1 MYYFNIRQLS
11 SAAAFPASA
20 APDLSL
26 AQIHV
31 LQMANRRTRDRVHEI
46 VFEADTPTGKWFD
59 IGLLVLIVLSVIVV
73 MLESSA
79 DWYEAYGPVFDIL
92 EWVFTI
98 LFTIEYVMRLWV
110 TIRPWKYALSFYGI
124 IDLIAILPS
133 YLSYFL
139 VGSQYFVIIR
149 IFRLLRVFRIFKLG
163 KFLTEGDQLRRALI
177 ASRNKIMVFL
187 FTVTL
192 LVILI
197 GSVMYLIEGGSNQ
210 GFSSIPRSVYWAI
223 VTLTTVGYGDITPQ
237 TSVGQF
243 LSAVV
248 MILGYAIIAVPT
260 GIVTNEMITNGTGKS
275 KFTNTQVCRYCTRE
289 GHADDALYCKYCG
302 GRLNEN

>member
-1 MYYFNIRQLS
+1 
-11 SAAAFPASA
+11 
-20 APDLSL
+20 
-26 AQIHV
+26 
-31 LQMANRRTRDRVHEI
+31 MANRRNRDRVHEI

-73 MLESSA
+73 MMESSEEL
-79 DWYEAYGPVFDIL
+79 YLKYGHIFDVL

-98 LFTIEYVMRLWV
+98 LFTVEYVLRLWV

-139 VGSQYFVIIR
+139 VGTQYFVIIR
-149 IFRLLRVFRIFKLG
+149 ILRLLRVFRIFKLG

-177 ASRNKIMVFL
+177 ASRNKITVFL
-187 FTVTL
+187 FTVIL
-192 LVILI
+192 LVVLI
-197 GSVMYLIEGGSNQ
+197 GSVMYIVEGGSND
-210 GFSSIPRSVYWAI
+210 GFSSIPRSIYWAI

-237 TSVGQF
+237 TSIGQF

-248 MILGYAIIAVPT
+248 MIMGYAILAVPT
-260 GIVTNEMITNGTGKS
+260 GIVTSEIMNVDKGKS
-275 KFTNTQVCRYCTRE
+275 KFTNTQVCRYCTSE

-302 GRLNEN
+302 GRLNEEGRG

>member
-1 MYYFNIRQLS
+1 
-11 SAAAFPASA
+11 
-20 APDLSL
+20 
-26 AQIHV
+26 
-31 LQMANRRTRDRVHEI
+31 MANRRTRDRVHEI
-46 VFEADTPTGKWFD
+46 VFEADTRTGKWFD

-73 MLESSA
+73 MLESSE
-79 DWYEAYGPVFDIL
+79 DWYNQYGAIFDVL
-92 EWVFTI
+92 EWIFTI
-98 LFTIEYVMRLWV
+98 IFTVEYVMRLWV

-139 VGSQYFVIIR
+139 AGSQYFVIIR
-149 IFRLLRVFRIFKLG
+149 ILRLLRVFRIFKLG

-177 ASRNKIMVFL
+177 ASRNKITVFL

-192 LVILI
+192 LVVII
-197 GSVMYLIEGGSNQ
+197 GSVMYLIEGGENQ

-260 GIVTNEMITNGTGKS
+260 GIVTSEMLGPDSESNY
-275 KFTNTQVCRYCTRE
+275 TNTQVCRYCARE

-302 GRLNEN
+302 GRLNEENY